1 MINADLKDFS
11 FISDFDGLNI
21 SAVAAVPPGEV
32 YGVVQIIHG
41 MNEYKERY
49 FDFMD
54 YLAEQGFISVIH
66 DNRGHG
72 HSVREEGDLGF
83 MYENGGEGFVADIT
97 QFNRLVREAFNGLP
111 CFMIGHSM
119 GSLGARCFLKEND
132 SSIDG
137 LLLLGT
143 PAYSAFSAPV
153 RAIGSAI
160 SAGGD
165 IRNKIDKVEAAAEKL
180 FNRGFGTTPRSWLT
194 SRKEV
199 VEELNANPLSNYVYT
214 LSGYESLLYLLKEAY
229 SKRGWKVTASK
240 LPIRFISGKKD
251 PVMLSE
257 KRFFKAVEALHKR
270 GYESISHR
278 LFDNMRHEVLN
289 EKNNITVYRDIAKT
303 LFSWVD
309 RINQS
314 VDTAD
319 NEIKEG

>member
-1 MINADLKDFS
+1 MINAELKDLS
-11 FISDFDGLNI
+11 FISDFDGLGI
-21 SAVAAVPPGEV
+21 SAAAAVPIGEV

-72 HSVREEGDLGF
+72 HSVADEKDIGF
-83 MYENGGEGFVADIT
+83 MYENGGEGFVADIV
-97 QFNRLVREAFNGLP
+97 QFNNIVREAFPQLP
-111 CFMIGHSM
+111 CFMIAHSM

-137 LLLLGT
+137 LILLGT
-143 PAYSAFSAPV
+143 PAYSAFCTPV

-160 SAGGD
+160 SKGGD
-165 IRNKIDKVEAAAEKL
+165 VRNHINKVEAAAEKV
-180 FNRGFGTTPRSWLT
+180 FNRGFGSVPHSWIC

-199 VEELNANPLSNYVYT
+199 VEEFNSNPLSNFIYT
-214 LSGYESLLYLLKEAY
+214 LSGYEALLYLLKEAY
-229 SKRGWKVTASK
+229 SKRGWNVKSPQ

-257 KRFFKAVEALHKR
+257 KKFFKAVDKLRKT

-309 RINQS
+309 RINR
-314 VDTAD
+314 TAD
-319 NEIKEG
+319 NL